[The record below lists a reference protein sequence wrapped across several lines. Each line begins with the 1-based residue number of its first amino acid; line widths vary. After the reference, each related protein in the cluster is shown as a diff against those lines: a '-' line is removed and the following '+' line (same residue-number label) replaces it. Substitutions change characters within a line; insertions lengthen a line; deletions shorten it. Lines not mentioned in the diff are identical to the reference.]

1 MDEKDLEVKTKV
13 NEDGEEII
21 DESILEEKETQSESS
36 TDEKPEES
44 QEDIQET
51 QEESV
56 EPEDTEEE
64 SKETEE
70 PEDVS
75 NIPKEVEG
83 ETPRER
89 ALRKEL
95 ERVRKINREKLK
107 KDLLPTDKVE
117 EVSEELLKDYN
128 PEEIENFKKLA
139 KAVGFVCKDELQT
152 NQMSDVFD
160 DFISEHPE
168 YLPDRDKDD
177 VLWKAFTE
185 EFNLYKKPSTI
196 KELKNLLERTH
207 KQVIG
212 LSSGKPLNKAA
223 IEAKQ
228 TKIKSAAH
236 GGGVTTTTEK
246 NDSVLD
252 SDLKKHLKGFS
263 DDDLKELGF

>member
-56 EPEDTEEE
+56 E
-64 SKETEE
+64 SEE
-70 PEDVS
+70 PEDVP

-139 KAVGFVCKDELQT
+139 KAVGFVRKDELQT

-168 YLPDRDKDD
+168 YLPDSDKDD

>member
-56 EPEDTEEE
+56 E
-64 SKETEE
+64 SEE
-70 PEDVS
+70 PEDVP

-139 KAVGFVCKDELQT
+139 KAVGFVRKDELQT